1 MRVIYAVSKGIGR
14 TSALSVKDLADVLP
28 KAERAG
34 YMLLEKVGEKTKEK
48 ENALTVVKRDT
59 GRTSVPNGK

>member
-1 MRVIYAVSKGIGR
+1 MRATYAVSKGIGR
-14 TSALSVKDLADVLP
+14 TSALSEKDQADVLP

-34 YMLLEKVGEKTKEK
+34 YMLLEKGEKTKEK

-59 GRTSVPNGK
+59 GRTSVPSGK